1 MLHVKLTYR
10 QALYLDPSIRDWV
23 LIPITLI
30 MVLVG
35 LLRHYVT
42 MLLNSPPKKQPVAA
56 VREQRC
62 LMRSQLLRASAPLSP
77 LDPALFRS
85 FVTSNGQA
93 LTSGDYLRP
102 KPKDQEQQMP
112 FGDPTQMDGM
122 MDGMKKQAV
131 MM

>member
-1 MLHVKLTYR
+1 
-10 QALYLDPSIRDWV
+10 
-23 LIPITLI
+23 

-42 MLLNSPPKKQPVAA
+42 MLLNSPPKKQPMAA

-62 LMRSQLLRASAPLSP
+62 LARSQILRASAPLSP

-85 FVTSNGQA
+85 FVTSYGAA
-93 LTSGDYLRP
+93 LSSGNYIRP
-102 KPKDQEQQMP
+102 KPPKEQQEQMP

-122 MDGMKKQAV
+122 MEGMKKQAV